1 VTTNLNHDPNPNS
14 IPTSSAIK
22 PKPYTHAY
30 TQTQTTLRATSVA
43 TGGIY
48 ALGEGDAD

>member
-30 TQTQTTLRATSVA
+30 TQTHRPRYVRHL
-43 TGGIY
+43 
-48 ALGEGDAD
+48 